1 METFRGFFHA
11 PTYRITARHSPSG
24 HAQFAVQAEPSP
36 LLWLITAAFSD
47 TVTSP
52 CNSLKDRMA
61 VGAVNFLKACMAGI
75 KGKSG
80 GKRAGAGRAAF
91 KPTGEQRELV
101 EQLSSF
107 GHRQSE
113 IVLFVKGADGKSIS
127 EPTLLKNFKAE
138 LTDGK
143 VKANVKIAQTLYK
156 KAAAG
161 DTTSI
166 IFWLKSQAGWKD
178 TQRVELTGAGG
189 GPIEQKT
196 TVTNESQIKAAV
208 KKLESEY

>member
-1 METFRGFFHA
+1 MPG
-11 PTYRITARHSPSG
+11 
-24 HAQFAVQAEPSP
+24 VK
-36 LLWLITAAFSD
+36 
-47 TVTSP
+47 
-52 CNSLKDRMA
+52 N
-61 VGAVNFLKACMAGI
+61 
-75 KGKSG
+75 KSG
-80 GKRAGAGRAAF
+80 GKREGAGREAF
-91 KPTGEQRELV
+91 TPTPEQRELV
-101 EQLSSF
+101 QQLAAF
-107 GHRQSE
+107 GLRQTE
-113 IVLFVKGADGKSIS
+113 IVLFVKKKDGKSIS
-127 EPTLLKNFKAE
+127 EPTLLKNFKNE
-138 LTDGK
+138 LETGK

-178 TQRVELTGAGG
+178 TQSVELTGAGG